1 MFPHLQH
8 IYDPRERLLVGL
20 ADLALGTVT
29 WPVRALRR
37 PPAAPVARRILLLR
51 LERIG
56 DLLMTLGA
64 LESVRATWPDARIDL
79 VVGSWN
85 LDLARHLPWVDHVE
99 ALDVPWLTRGRA
111 APGLGALLGRARQWR
126 SESYD
131 LGINL
136 EGDIRS
142 NVLLGLSG
150 AACRVGFVMAG
161 GGAALTHPAPF
172 VATAHTDDNTRRLVA
187 EAACALN
194 RPLVVRSPSW
204 PRLTLPDEAW
214 RAADRLLA
222 PAGTPPLVGL
232 HVSGGRTIKQWHPMR
247 FGEAAGRLARTV
259 GGRLVLTGTG
269 DDRALVDAARIAISA
284 DVDVADLV
292 GPLDLPT
299 LAAVLGRLTLYVTG
313 DTGPMHLAAAMGT
326 PVVAVF
332 GLSDPRRYAPLVPH
346 RRIVRLDLEC
356 SPCNRVRRPPARC
369 EGHVPDCLEGI
380 SAETVYR
387 AGLDLFAE
395 VRCREGVM
403 PEARA

>member
-1 MFPHLQH
+1 
-8 IYDPRERLLVGL
+8 
-20 ADLALGTVT
+20 
-29 WPVRALRR
+29 
-37 PPAAPVARRILLLR
+37 VARRILLLR

-85 LDLARHLPWVDHVE
+85 LDLARHLSCVDHVE

-111 APGLGALLGRARQWR
+111 GAGLGALLGRTRQWR
-126 SESYD
+126 RKSYD

-187 EAACALN
+187 EAARALK
-194 RPLVVRSPSW
+194 RTLVARSPSW
-204 PRLTLPDEAW
+204 PRLTLPDEVW
-214 RAADRLLA
+214 RTADGLLA
-222 PAGTPPLVGL
+222 PAGTAPLVGL
-232 HVSGGRTIKQWHPMR
+232 HVSGGRAIKQWHPVR
-247 FGEAAGRLARTV
+247 FGEAAGRLARTI
-259 GGRLVLTGTG
+259 GGRLVLTGTS
-269 DDRALVDAARIAISA
+269 DDRPLVDAARIAIPA
-284 DVDVADLV
+284 GVEVADLV

-346 RRIVRLDLEC
+346 RRVVRIDLAC
-356 SPCNRVRRPPARC
+356 SPCNRVRRPPTRC

-387 AGLDLFAE
+387 AGLDLLAE
-395 VRCREGVM
+395 VRDRTGLM